1 MRCAESLRVQA
12 YFDAEVDAV
21 SAADIECHL
30 EHCAECRALLQDLE
44 QVRTVLRRD
53 SAYARTPPELRAKI
67 MRALDQENAAE
78 TPVAEGT
85 PATKRTRA
93 QQGTPALEGTS
104 ALEGTPAQEGTP
116 TAEGTALSRLPRGAR
131 RPSERVSPI
140 RRMRPFWVGAL
151 GGAGSAAIAATFA
164 FLLLVPR
171 FTNPLLDELVSAHV
185 RSLMPSHLIDVVSTD
200 KHTVK
205 PWFAGHADVSPV
217 VADFE
222 PQGYRLIGGRV
233 DYLEHQ
239 RSAVV
244 VYQHGAHVI
253 NVFSWAGHE
262 GALPADVTRSGYHLA
277 FWKAGDLEYCAVSDT
292 GWDELLGLV
301 RLLRD

>member
-1 MRCAESLRVQA
+1 MRSLWA
-12 YFDAEVDAV
+12 
-21 SAADIECHL
+21 
-30 EHCAECRALLQDLE
+30 
-44 QVRTVLRRD
+44 
-53 SAYARTPPELRAKI
+53 
-67 MRALDQENAAE
+67 
-78 TPVAEGT
+78 
-85 PATKRTRA
+85 
-93 QQGTPALEGTS
+93 
-104 ALEGTPAQEGTP
+104 
-116 TAEGTALSRLPRGAR
+116 GA
-131 RPSERVSPI
+131 
-140 RRMRPFWVGAL
+140 F
-151 GGAGSAAIAATFA
+151 GGAGATAIAATFA
-164 FLLLVPR
+164 FLLLAPR
-171 FTNPLLDELVSAHV
+171 FANPLLDELVSAHV

-262 GALPADVTRSGYHLA
+262 RALPADVTRSGYHLA
-277 FWKAGDLEYCAVSDT
+277 FWKAGDLEYCAVSDA
-292 GWDELLGLV
+292 GWDELVGLV
-301 RLLRD
+301 RLLKE